1 MKRIAIRILSVLLL
15 LVALYGCGGKKQAEN
30 VVPNTDTSG
39 NIGATDVLNHGQG
52 VEYLKNTCV
61 NYLPW
66 QQVRVPVSV
75 KINSPKS
82 LSISGTAE
90 MVRNKSVLISL
101 KFIGM
106 EVAWLYVSD
115 DVVVVADKMNKRYIS
130 ESSSKFLGG
139 FDVNTA
145 NLQDLL
151 IGRPFVLGSEDI
163 SSVDTNRLSFVSDGG
178 EGWSLQPL
186 SEIEN
191 LEYVFW
197 FEPMTVLNAA
207 VVQYASKQPV
217 ALLYG
222 APVGTPSGSM
232 ASHVGIKAN
241 IGVTNIDATL
251 FWSWQKA
258 KWDDSFAPREPKVP
272 DNYRKVDGASV
283 LKSLTGI

>member
-191 LEYVFW
+191 LEYGFW

-222 APVGTPSGSM
+222 ARWVRQVDPWHRMWVLKPISVLQILMLHCSGVGRRPSGT
-232 ASHVGIKAN
+232 IRLLQEN
-241 IGVTNIDATL
+241 QRCLIIIE
-251 FWSWQKA
+251 
-258 KWDDSFAPREPKVP
+258 KWMVHRC
-272 DNYRKVDGASV
+272 
-283 LKSLTGI
+283 